1 MSAPVFFETPAAWR
15 RWLETHH
22 ASESEI
28 VLGLVKK
35 GSGLTGINYRE
46 ALDEALCFGWI
57 DGVRNSID
65 DKRWTIRFTPR
76 QRRSNWSD
84 VNLRRVEE
92 LKLEGRM
99 ASPGLEVLGK
109 RDPGKTSS
117 YSYDN
122 RSAAFDAEEEAE
134 LRANAEAWRWL
145 EAAAPSYRRAA
156 TWWVVSAKRVDTRA
170 RRLQQLIDDA
180 AAGRRVKSLRRPN
193 GGEES

>member
-1 MSAPVFFETPAAWR
+1 MSVPVFFDSPAAWR

-35 GSGLTGINYRE
+35 GSGLTGINYSE

-92 LKLEGRM
+92 LKREGRM
-99 ASPGLEVLGK
+99 TRAGFEVLDK
-109 RDPGKTSS
+109 RDPAKTSS

-122 RSAAFDAEEEAE
+122 RTAAFDAGEEAQ
-134 LRANAEAWRWL
+134 LRVNAEAWRWF
-145 EAAAPSYRRAA
+145 EAAPPSYRRAA
-156 TWWVVSAKRVDTRA
+156 TWWVVSAKRAETRA
-170 RRLQQLIDDA
+170 RRLQSLIEES
-180 AAGRRVKSLRRPN
+180 AAGRRVKPLRRPN
-193 GGEES
+193 EGRES